1 MVHGGVDKG
10 ELQEDSLDTL
20 ESTEIDLMFQHE
32 NGNSDFAEAYRGR
45 RVCLFT
51 TRSNLETNVN
61 VFF

>member
-1 MVHGGVDKG
+1 MDKG

-20 ESTEIDLMFQHE
+20 ESTEINLMFQHE

-51 TRSNLETNVN
+51 TRFNLGADVN
-61 VFF
+61 GFC